1 MRELTPSLSSDG
13 ARQAALLLDVDAA
26 WHLHGVGIE
35 SGEEAL
41 PVLRAGTVLAY
52 EPMVTVGP
60 DAFYL
65 EDMIV
70 VTQDGHEVLSSGLP
84 YRAAEVDAFMA
95 RGR

>member
-1 MRELTPSLSSDG
+1 M
-13 ARQAALLLDVDAA
+13 
-26 WHLHGVGIE
+26 
-35 SGEEAL
+35 
-41 PVLRAGTVLAY
+41 LRAGTVLAY